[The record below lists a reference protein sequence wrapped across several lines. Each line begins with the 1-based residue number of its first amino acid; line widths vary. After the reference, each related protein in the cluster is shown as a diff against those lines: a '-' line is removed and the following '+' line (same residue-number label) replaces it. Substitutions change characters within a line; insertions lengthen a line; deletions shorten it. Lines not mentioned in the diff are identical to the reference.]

1 MKKFFTCEKGQG
13 LAEYALILVLVAI
26 VVIAILLLLGPT
38 VGNVFS
44 EIVENILVG
53 RGVITS
59 VSAART
65 GVGGTGNDVVVTIAV
80 SVNTSVTVSDSQDAA
95 TVTASCPGNC
105 AVTLVGVGH
114 NPGTVKVRAAAGGI
128 ATANYPAKP

>member
-1 MKKFFTCEKGQG
+1 LKKFFAGEKGQG
-13 LAEYALILVLVAI
+13 LVEYALILVLVAI

-44 EIVENILVG
+44 EIVETILVG

-59 VSAART
+59 VSTERT
-65 GVGGTGNDVVVTIAV
+65 GGGTSNDVEVTITV
-80 SVNTSVTVSDSQDAA
+80 SVNTSVTVSDSQNAA

-105 AVTLVGVGH
+105 AVTLTAVGH
-114 NPGTVKVRAAAGGI
+114 NAGTVKVRAAVGGI